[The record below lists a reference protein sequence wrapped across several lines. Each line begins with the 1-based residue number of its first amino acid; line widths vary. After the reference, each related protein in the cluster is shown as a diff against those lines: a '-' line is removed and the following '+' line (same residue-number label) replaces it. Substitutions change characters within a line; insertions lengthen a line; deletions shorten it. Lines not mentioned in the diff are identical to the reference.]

1 MIHGHGDDLYKS
13 QVQIKAN
20 FSTNV
25 WYEADTRP
33 LCDFLSTHLEGIFH
47 YPEPDAGSFRKVA
60 AAYHGLTP
68 EQVLVGNG
76 ATELFYMVAHAFSG
90 NRTLIPV
97 PSFTEYE
104 EHVPC
109 MTIISNSSGRSM
121 WSIFPNIPI

>member
-47 YPEPDAGSFRKVA
+47 YPEPDAGSFRKVLLPTT
-60 AAYHGLTP
+60 GLLPNRFWSETG
-68 EQVLVGNG
+68 LRNCSIGWLM
-76 ATELFYMVAHAFSG
+76 LF
-90 NRTLIPV
+90 PV
-97 PSFTEYE
+97 I
-104 EHVPC
+104 V
-109 MTIISNSSGRSM
+109 R
-121 WSIFPNIPI
+121 

>member
-47 YPEPDAGSFRKVA
+47 YPEPDAGSFR
-60 AAYHGLTP
+60 H
-68 EQVLVGNG
+68 
-76 ATELFYMVAHAFSG
+76 
-90 NRTLIPV
+90 
-97 PSFTEYE
+97 
-104 EHVPC
+104 
-109 MTIISNSSGRSM
+109 
-121 WSIFPNIPI
+121 

>member
-60 AAYHGLTP
+60 AACHGLTP
-68 EQVLVGNG
+68 EQVWSETGLRNCSIWWLM
-76 ATELFYMVAHAFSG
+76 LF
-90 NRTLIPV
+90 PV
-97 PSFTEYE
+97 I
-104 EHVPC
+104 V
-109 MTIISNSSGRSM
+109 R
-121 WSIFPNIPI
+121 

>member
-60 AAYHGLTP
+60 AAYHGLLPNRFWSETGL
-68 EQVLVGNG
+68 QNCSIWWLM
-76 ATELFYMVAHAFSG
+76 LF
-90 NRTLIPV
+90 PV
-97 PSFTEYE
+97 I
-104 EHVPC
+104 V
-109 MTIISNSSGRSM
+109 R
-121 WSIFPNIPI
+121 

>member
-68 EQVLVGNG
+68 EYLSRRLQS
-76 ATELFYMVAHAFSG
+76 TKM
-90 NRTLIPV
+90 
-97 PSFTEYE
+97 
-104 EHVPC
+104 HVPC
-109 MTIISNSSGRSM
+109 MTIISNSLGRSM